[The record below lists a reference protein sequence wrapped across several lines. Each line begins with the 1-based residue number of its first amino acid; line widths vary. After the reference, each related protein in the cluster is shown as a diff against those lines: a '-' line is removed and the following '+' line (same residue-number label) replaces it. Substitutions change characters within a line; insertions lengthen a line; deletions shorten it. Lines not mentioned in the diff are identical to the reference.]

1 MSNDI
6 YADKIIPV
14 SSNQVSINSSVNVT
28 GNITCVSPETGVS
41 SSVLLSNDF
50 AKYNYGSRS
59 GLLPSNSSG
68 DTDHDITISAGYC
81 VDSTS
86 TYVMKLT
93 SPITKRIDAA
103 WSAGDNGGF
112 LDTGSVAINTQYAV
126 WLIRKDSD
134 GTSDAVAST
143 SFTSPSMPGGYTYK
157 RLLRGFATDGSAN
170 IVNNQWLITDV
181 VNDRSAHLT
190 AYDQKAKNTAS
201 DAYASGAWRTHVIT
215 TIGKN
220 EIPGASLASNQ
231 ITLPAGTY
239 TCAAALRWKYSTD
252 QFVQIKLYNTTGA
265 ADLIMG
271 TSDEQHYNI
280 SNINFL
286 DGMFTLAVSSVVEI
300 QLYGT
305 QNVLAVPAAN
315 IDVEIYLMSH
325 FQKIG

>member
-157 RLLRGFATDGSAN
+157 RLLRGFRTNASSQ

-181 VNDRSAHLT
+181 VNDRSASIIL
-190 AYDQKAKNTAS
+190 YDQKAQNTAG
-201 DAYASGAWRTHVIT
+201 DAYAAGAWRTRVIN
-215 TIGKN
+215 TININ
-220 EIPGASLASNQ
+220 EIPGASLSANQ
-231 ITLPAGTY
+231 VTLPAGTY
-239 TCAAALRWKYSTD
+239 TCDAYCCTD
-252 QFVQIKLYNTTGA
+252 VTSGRSNLHRLYNITAGSAIEYGISMNANATGNKVEN
-265 ADLIMG
+265 LLC
-271 TSDEQHYNI
+271 Q
-280 SNINFL
+280 
-286 DGMFTLAVSSVVEI
+286 FTLAATSALEI
-300 QLYGT
+300 QLYTTLCTGGT
-305 QNVLAVPAAN
+305 ATNFG
-315 IDVEIYLMSH
+315 VEKYLQAH